1 MASVMKALLACL
13 LLVSLCLLGCS
24 APMAEHST
32 AAPADA
38 RPPGSEDTLDQL
50 EARLE
55 HLEMEWAEV
64 RRRARETGR
73 AADAGFRDVKARI
86 DASIRAANEKL
97 SEAERQAGRGWDDAM
112 DSLQTAIDGAE
123 KAYRDAL
130 SRFEWY

>member
-1 MASVMKALLACL
+1 MTGTSAEASVT
-13 LLVSLCLLGCS
+13 
-24 APMAEHST
+24 PQ
-32 AAPADA
+32 
-38 RPPGSEDTLDQL
+38 PPGGEDTLEQL

-55 HLEMEWAEV
+55 QLERDWAKV
-64 RRRARETGR
+64 RRTARETGR
-73 AADAGFRDVKARI
+73 AADAGFRDVKAQI

-97 SEAERQAGRGWDDAM
+97 SEAEREAGRGWDDAM